1 MGWSLLL
8 PLLLLPALLR
18 GQAGPPPGRV
28 PLFQLTQQGPWTA
41 GGGDHDH
48 ATDSPCA
55 GIPDGEATS
64 VALRNRSLE
73 RLPGCLPR
81 ALRSLDG
88 SHNLLSALSGPELG
102 ALPRLQRLVLRH
114 NRIAELRWGAGGPAG
129 LRELDLSYN
138 RLTVLP
144 RCPAGPAPSQLRALH
159 LAGNP
164 LRKLPPGAFSCF
176 PALRSLNLSSTAL
189 GEGDQEAIA
198 PAAFVGADGRALEM
212 LEVLD
217 LSGTYLTHVQSEWIR
232 DLPKLTS
239 LYLRKMPR
247 LTSLHGNIFK
257 MTPNLQQ
264 LDCQDSSSLSS
275 VHTHIFEDTPR
286 LQTLLLQNCNLSSF
300 PPWTLSFSQE
310 VSINLIGN
318 PLACSCELTW
328 LLADA
333 RRIVLNRAAD
343 TVCAPAAGS
352 GAVFPASLALSQ
364 LPGVCQ
370 PDQTT
375 TPVASIPPA
384 SENSTHIPST
394 QSGMLASPPAP
405 PTTPGTSLWSQLGE
419 GQQNATDVT
428 TLPMEILSPA
438 TGAQSSTPEEDGH
451 SAIISTTGYG
461 NASGP
466 PRASSTAW
474 TAHPGGRPV
483 SRPHLSAVPTSFTS
497 TQRDPLPTTGNSV
510 SQPQPKPGT
519 PQAPKPSPTEGDIP
533 IILMDD
539 YSEEEVEEEGGRVSE
554 PLHQDIDDCDYHPCK
569 HLQIPCAELQRRSRC
584 RCPGLS
590 SDHVIPDPPRL
601 LGVSEVTD
609 TSAIVQWCAPNSV
622 VHKYELRY
630 HPKGQ
635 PEATLTVGQ
644 VHAAARQ
651 YLLSGL
657 APATTYRVCV
667 LAANTAGLSPLRG
680 SVWRQPCTTFTSRP
694 SSLLLLVALG
704 SASGLLLISTLLLA
718 ACLCCRIRAPGPEH
732 PSTHLVAYKNPAF
745 NYPL

>member
-18 GQAGPPPGRV
+18 GQTGPPPGRV
-28 PLFQLTQQGPWTA
+28 PLFGLTQQGPWAA
-41 GGGDHDH
+41 GGGDHDQ

-55 GIPDGEATS
+55 GIPAGEATS
-64 VALRNRSLE
+64 VTLRNRSLE
-73 RLPGCLPR
+73 RLPACLPR

-114 NRIAELRWGAGGPAG
+114 NRIAELRWGPGGPAG
-129 LRELDLSYN
+129 LRALDLGYN
-138 RLTVLP
+138 RLAALP

-176 PALRSLNLSSTAL
+176 PALHALNLSSTAL
-189 GEGDQEAIA
+189 GDGNQEAIA

-217 LSGTYLTHVQSEWIR
+217 LSGTFLTHIQSEWIR
-232 DLPKLTS
+232 DLPNLTS

-247 LTSLHGNIFK
+247 LKSLQGDIFK
-257 MTPNLQQ
+257 MTPNLQH
-264 LDCQDSSSLSS
+264 LDCQDSSALSS
-275 VHTHIFEDTPR
+275 VHTHIFEDTPH
-286 LQTLLLQNCNLSSF
+286 LQTLLFQNCNLSSF
-300 PPWTLSFSQE
+300 PPWTLNFSQE
-310 VSINLIGN
+310 VSINLVGN
-318 PLACSCELTW
+318 PLACSCELAW

-333 RRIVLNRAAD
+333 QRIILNRATD
-343 TVCAPAAGS
+343 TVCTPAAGS
-352 GAVFPASLALSQ
+352 GGVFPASLALSQ

-375 TPVASIPPA
+375 TLVASIPPA
-384 SENSTHIPST
+384 SKNSTHIPST
-394 QSGMLASPPAP
+394 QSEMLGSPPSP
-405 PTTPGTSLWSQLGE
+405 PTTPGTSLWSQPGE
-419 GQQNATDVT
+419 GQQNTTNAA
-428 TLPMEILSPA
+428 TLPMETPWPA
-438 TGAQSSTPEEDGH
+438 TGAQSSTLEGGAH
-451 SAIISTTGYG
+451 SAIISTNGYR

-474 TAHPGGRPV
+474 TAHPRGRLI
-483 SRPHLSAVPTSFTS
+483 SRPPISAVPTSFTGN
-497 TQRDPLPTTGNSV
+497 QWDPLPTTGNSV
-510 SQPQPKPGT
+510 SQPQPNAGT
-519 PQAPKPSPTEGDIP
+519 PQAPQPSPSEGDIP

-539 YSEEEVEEEGGRVSE
+539 YSDEEEAVGEVTG
-554 PLHQDIDDCDYHPCK
+554 PLHQDIGDCDYHPCK
-569 HLQIPCAELQRRSRC
+569 HLQTPCAELQRRSRC

-590 SDHVIPDPPRL
+590 SEHVIPDPPRL

-609 TSAIVQWCAPNSV
+609 TSAVVQWCAPNSA
-622 VHKYELRY
+622 VHKYELHY

-635 PEATLTVGQ
+635 PEATLKVGQ
-644 VHAAARQ
+644 IHAAARQ

-657 APATTYRVCV
+657 APATTYHVCV
-667 LAANTAGLSPLRG
+667 LAANKAGLSPLRA
-680 SVWRQPCTTFTSRP
+680 SVWRQPCTTFTSKS

-704 SASGLLLISTLLLA
+704 SASGLLLISTLVLA
-718 ACLCCRIRAPGPEH
+718 LCLCCRIRAPQPEQ
-732 PSTHLVAYKNPAF
+732 PPTHLVAYKNPAF
-745 NYPL
+745 DYRL